1 MGAFVLKQYTCCFT
15 GHRKIAPEQQPAV
28 VRRLKETVEQ
38 LILDGYCYFG
48 TGGALGFDTLAAQC
62 VLSLKNQYPHIRL
75 ILVLPCRTQTK
86 GWNARDIEIFEEIK
100 ADADKVVYLSDQYTP
115 DCMFKRNRYLV
126 DHSSLCVAYMTR
138 PRGGTAYTVAYAL
151 QKGVPVIRLSI

>member
-1 MGAFVLKQYTCCFT
+1 MKQYTCCFT
-15 GHRKIAPEQQPAV
+15 GHRKIAPEQQSAV

-86 GWNARDIEIFEEIK
+86 GWSARDIEIFEEIK

>member
-1 MGAFVLKQYTCCFT
+1 MKQYTCCFT
-15 GHRKIAPEQQPAV
+15 GHRKIAPEQQSAV

-86 GWNARDIEIFEEIK
+86 GWNVQDIKIFEEIK
-100 ADADKVVYLSDQYTP
+100 ADADKVVCLSDQYTP
-115 DCMFKRNRYLV
+115 DCMFRRNRYLV

>member
-1 MGAFVLKQYTCCFT
+1 MMNKKQYTCCFT
-15 GHRKIAPEQQPAV
+15 GHRKIAPEQQSAV

-62 VLSLKNQYPHIRL
+62 VLSHKNHYPHIRL

-86 GWNARDIEIFEEIK
+86 GWNVQDIEIFEEIK
-100 ADADKVVYLSDQYTP
+100 AHADKVVCLSDRYTP
-115 DCMFKRNRYLV
+115 DCMFQRNRYLV